1 MHGESRIFNVR
12 RARCRQPSDRRAA
25 RQGRWRRRSLPAGVA
40 ASSLVWFAAVTTLA
54 APPRTRTL
62 TYDAKQKD
70 LVEQTPPPLGT
81 QEGDLHAIRVLLKDE
96 RFRKALAATKT
107 FRKKYGVESA
117 FKPDLLLCDAEAY
130 IGRKEY
136 DEAHDALTKFLGEFA
151 GMSLT
156 DEALRMQLVVAEAY
170 LGGAKRKVWGMRL
183 FSGEDKALEILD
195 EVSSGYPES
204 GYAPLAIKIK
214 ADHLYRTGEY
224 DLAEFDYARLLR
236 EHPRSRYHEY
246 TLLRSAQSA
255 LASFGGVEFD
265 EAALIEADERF
276 SEYAAR
282 YPAGAKSE
290 GVDRI
295 RDGISESR
303 AEKELLIGQYYERTD
318 HLGSAVFQYR
328 GVLKEFPDSIA
339 ARRAA
344 QRLEAMGVIET
355 ASAEGSTNPKPEGA
369 TNPP

>member
-1 MHGESRIFNVR
+1 MHGKSRVFFHR
-12 RARCRQPSDRRAA
+12 RARYPRHVHGPVARRGWIGAH
-25 RQGRWRRRSLPAGVA
+25 RRTGFALACSLAWV
-40 ASSLVWFAAVTTLA
+40 FAAVSLA

-70 LVEQTPPPLGT
+70 LVEQTPPPHGT
-81 QEGDLHAIRVLLKDE
+81 PEGDLHAIHVLLKDE
-96 RFRKALAATKT
+96 RCRMALSETRA
-107 FRKKYGVESA
+107 FRKKYGTDSA

-236 EHPRSRYHEY
+236 EHPRSRYHEF

-282 YPAGAKSE
+282 YPAGAKTE

-303 AEKELLIGQYYERTD
+303 AEKEFLIGEFYERTD

-328 GVLKEFPDSIA
+328 LVLRDYPESIASRKA
-339 ARRAA
+339 ARR
-344 QRLEAMGVIET
+344 LEALGAIET
-355 ASAEGSTNPKPEGA
+355 AGASNPGSATEGA
-369 TNPP
+369 TSPP